1 MPFPNIS
8 WQPFEERYFG
18 EKILQQKPLIAPSR
32 SCVGGESNGRHTL
45 GPKGALVILGIVAE
59 YSLHLSEY
67 FFPLE
72 YVSEREIKEQE
83 WMANW
88 ALKFKEV
95 TDQGRLG
102 SNEIL
107 REFAQP
113 LVLLLVVVVC
123 AELLKTDGW
132 DETWKKAPFDPN
144 WILVTLRRATTREP
158 PTRQGQK

>member
-1 MPFPNIS
+1 MSQNYFQTHTLKRLCNNTYVKLMPFPNIS

-83 WMANW
+83 
-88 ALKFKEV
+88 
-95 TDQGRLG
+95 
-102 SNEIL
+102 
-107 REFAQP
+107 
-113 LVLLLVVVVC
+113 
-123 AELLKTDGW
+123 
-132 DETWKKAPFDPN
+132 
-144 WILVTLRRATTREP
+144 
-158 PTRQGQK
+158 